1 MKPYI
6 YKRFNK
12 AIKFLEREYKNDELL
27 YEVYLAKKDYI
38 GAQKVADKLYK
49 LTKKPRWLAESA
61 MALYEASEDKRD
73 ENMLDNFIDRFE
85 KALDLGIDDS
95 VYLNY
100 YGYTLID
107 KSIDIQKGVKLIER
121 ALEYQPN
128 NSYYLDS
135 LAWGYYKLNMC
146 QKALNAM
153 KKVIDIEG
161 IEEEDIAMHWRAIQ
175 KCESKEQRIG
185 KNFR

>member
-1 MKPYI
+1 MI
-6 YKRFNK
+6 Y
-12 AIKFLEREYKNDELL
+12 
-27 YEVYLAKKDYI
+27 
-38 GAQKVADKLYK
+38 
-49 LTKKPRWLAESA
+49 
-61 MALYEASEDKRD
+61 
-73 ENMLDNFIDRFE
+73 
-85 KALDLGIDDS
+85 
-95 VYLNY
+95 
-100 YGYTLID
+100 
-107 KSIDIQKGVKLIER
+107 QKGVKLIER

-185 KNFR
+185 KNFRWDNKKDKIGLRAREKRISP